1 MFDFFFFFLSSIAHS
16 QKQTKYTHRDT
27 TLLASQ
33 IEAVVLETVFQL
45 LFKYI
50 RKSIPTELIIC
61 LANQLVAM
69 PSQLTNHETT
79 IASSVAIT
87 CAYCCCFFFCS
98 QFLLKRYICYYI
110 IFLIF
115 HLTTHL
121 FVLKFSASPHP
132 VFLFSLFFTFL
143 PLFFNFL
150 YNFFSS
156 FLFPKFNLLLCTFFF
171 NLLLSLIFFLS
182 VFVHFILTFLDNQK
196 PFLPHTHTR
205 KKKNIFHTV

>member
-87 CAYCCCFFFCS
+87 CAYCCCFFFLFPIS
-98 QFLLKRYICYYI
+98 TKAIYLLLYNFPYFSSHDTFICI
-110 IFLIF
+110 EVFCI
-115 HLTTHL
+115 
-121 FVLKFSASPHP
+121 SPPRLP
-132 VFLFSLFFTFL
+132 VFLILYLFTSVFQFSL
-143 PLFFNFL
+143 
-150 YNFFSS
+150 
-156 FLFPKFNLLLCTFFF
+156 
-171 NLLLSLIFFLS
+171 
-182 VFVHFILTFLDNQK
+182 
-196 PFLPHTHTR
+196 
-205 KKKNIFHTV
+205 